1 MNDAHWLVLPAF
13 AGALFGAA
21 LGALAL
27 AYKTRRTR

>member
-1 MNDAHWLVLPAF
+1 MNDSHWIVLPAF
-13 AGALFGAA
+13 AGAVTGAL